1 MTTNDTEP
9 VELGVPDITAD
20 RLAALRDLIPE
31 AFSEG
36 KVDFDKLRAALG
48 DVVDERPE
56 RYSFTWA
63 GKRDALRLLQTPSSA
78 TLVPARE
85 ESVNWETTQH
95 LFIEGDNLEVLK
107 LLYKAYFG
115 KVKLI
120 YIDPPYNT
128 GHDFVYPDNYAD
140 PLSTYL
146 AVTGQSDEAGN
157 LLTSNP
163 DTGGRYHSTWLSMM
177 YPRLFLA
184 RQLLREEGV
193 IFVSIDDKEVHN
205 LRHLLNEVFGEEN
218 FLAHIIW
225 QHSVQGKNDVKGFS
239 LHHNHLLV
247 FSKSS
252 NYVPVLLQREEK
264 HNVNYSNPDNDPK
277 GLWRSGDVRS
287 PNYRENLRYEL
298 VTPSGKRIPPP
309 ENGWRWSHDLMQ
321 EKIRSGEVRFVDNE
335 TRILRKIYLADQE
348 GRVPE
353 SIWFGAD
360 VGTSRIASSELKQL
374 FDGYTPFDTPKPT
387 ALVQR
392 MMEVAGVVEGDVVLD
407 FFAGS
412 ATVGHAVLRYCQ
424 VYGRSI
430 RYLLVQLP
438 EPTPSDSVARANGFQ
453 NIAEIGM
460 ERLRRAIKLL
470 QREQGKLPL
479 NGVESAPD
487 LGFRVFKL
495 APSTLRAWRGTA
507 APTPAE
513 YVEQLALLGNP
524 LADGWRAEDVVWEVT
539 IKEGFP
545 LTSAVST
552 AAAAGQQV
560 WRVADADSGRV
571 IHVCLDDVVT
581 AGVAEAL
588 GLGREDVLVVRDAA
602 VDDTTAANLA
612 LQCRLKTL

>member
-1 MTTNDTEP
+1 MNDYSMDYSTF
-9 VELGVPDITAD
+9 PDLTAN
-20 RLAALRDLIPE
+20 RLAALRELMPE

-48 DVVDERPE
+48 DVVDGRPE
-56 RYSFTWA
+56 RYSFSWA
-63 GKRDALRLLQTPSSA
+63 GKRDAIRLLQTPSAA
-78 TLVPARE
+78 TLVPAPE
-85 ESVNWETTQH
+85 ESVNWDTTQH

-115 KVKLI
+115 RVKLI

-146 AVTGQSDEAGN
+146 AVTGQRDDAGN

-163 DTGGRYHSTWLSMM
+163 DTGGRYHSSWLSMM

-184 RQLLREEGV
+184 RQLLREDGV

-218 FLAHIIW
+218 FLAHVIW

-239 LHHNHLLV
+239 LHHNHLLA

-252 NYVPVLLQREEK
+252 NYVPALLQREEK
-264 HNVNYSNPDNDPK
+264 HNVNYSNPDSDPK

-298 VTPSGKRIPPP
+298 ITPSSKRIPPP
-309 ENGWRWSHDLMQ
+309 ENGWRWSQDLMQ
-321 EKIRSGEVRFVDNE
+321 EKIRSGEVRFIDNE

-360 VGTSRIASSELKQL
+360 VGTSRVASSELKQL
-374 FDGYTPFDTPKPT
+374 FDGYAPFDTPKPT

-392 MMEVAGVVEGDVVLD
+392 MMEVAGVMEEDIVLD

-412 ATVGHAVLRYCQ
+412 ATVGHAALKQCQ
-424 VYGRSI
+424 VSGRSI
-430 RYLLVQLP
+430 RFLLVQLP
-438 EPTPSDSVARANGFQ
+438 EPVPFDSVAREHGFQ
-453 NIAEIGM
+453 NIAEIGK
-460 ERLRRAIKLL
+460 ERLRRTIKLL
-470 QREQGKLPL
+470 QREQNKLPL
-479 NGVESAPD
+479 DGVESAPD

-507 APTPAE
+507 DPTPDE
-513 YVEQLALLGNP
+513 YVNQLSLLSEP
-524 LADGWRAEDVVWEVT
+524 LRDGWRAEDVVWEVA

-545 LTSAVST
+545 LTSRVT
-552 AAAAGQQV
+552 KAAAAGQEV
-560 WRVADADSGRV
+560 YRVEDADSGRAF
-571 IHVCLDDVVT
+571 HVCLDDKVS
-581 AGVAEAL
+581 AGVAAAL
-588 GLGREDVLVVRDAA
+588 GLAGGDLLVVRDAA

-612 LQCRLKTL
+612 LMCRLKTL